1 MQSNI
6 PKSEEL
12 RIIES
17 QKEIRFHP
25 GYTMDGKLLGKLFGK
40 PVWRVAVRDLNLY

>member
-6 PKSEEL
+6 PNSEEL

-25 GYTMDGKLLGKLFGK
+25 GYTMDGNFWGNYLE
-40 PVWRVAVRDLNLY
+40 NLYGELR